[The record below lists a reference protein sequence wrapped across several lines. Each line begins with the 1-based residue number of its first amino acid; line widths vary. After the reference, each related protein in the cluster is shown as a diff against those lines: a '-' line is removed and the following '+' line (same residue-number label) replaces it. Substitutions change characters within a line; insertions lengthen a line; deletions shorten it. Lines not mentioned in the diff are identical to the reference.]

1 MSNKLVPVLSH
12 AMGSSA
18 VVGAGWCVAAGSAE
32 FDRCGDLE
40 RWY

>member
-1 MSNKLVPVLSH
+1 MSNKLVPVLRH

-18 VVGAGWCVAAGSAE
+18 VVGAGWCVAAGSVE
-32 FDRCGDLE
+32 CDRCGDLE